1 MGRTV
6 LDFLGRLLFAFLTAC
21 IMYALASISQV
32 VLLCYLCMGE
42 REAVMMRNNI
52 KQLVDKQKISRYKFW
67 KQTGLNRETAYRLY
81 DDPTYI
87 PGAEV
92 MEKIAIAYGW
102 QPGMYVF
109 YIPKQ
114 LLS

>member
-1 MGRTV
+1 
-6 LDFLGRLLFAFLTAC
+6 
-21 IMYALASISQV
+21 MYVATYISQV
-32 VLLCYLCMGE
+32 ATALIVCVCVS
-42 REAVMMRNNI
+42 RKTMMRNNI
-52 KQLVDKQKISRYKFW
+52 KPILDQQQISRYKFW

-81 DDPTYI
+81 DDPGYI

-109 YIPKQ
+109 YVPRQ
-114 LLS
+114 LVF